1 MRIHRKT
8 FKLIRMK
15 FGVRTVKVALL
26 SLFCLLLM
34 MSNVAFGQSSDPLIT
49 SDPNIEVIELDENK
63 ALREQLD
70 VNDLNKITLQQMGK
84 QNRATVLQL
93 SGADDPNLVN
103 IYQEGKGN
111 RSVLVQAG
119 QRNATDI
126 NQVGVGNTFLG
137 IHAGEDIINTVI
149 QKGEDN
155 MVRQFL
161 IGHDMDFHIY
171 QDGEGHELNQIQV
184 GKGIGYKVT
193 QTGEEGMNI
202 TIIQDYVLRR

>member
-1 MRIHRKT
+1 ME
-8 FKLIRMK
+8 

-26 SLFCLLLM
+26 SFCCLFLM
-34 MSNVAFGQSSDPLIT
+34 ISNVAFGQSFDPPIT
-49 SDPNIEVIELDENK
+49 SDPNIDVIEMDENK
-63 ALREQLD
+63 ALREQLNM
-70 VNDLNKITLQQMGK
+70 NDLNRITLQQMGRE
-84 QNRATVLQL
+84 NRATVLQL
-93 SGADDPNLVN
+93 SGADEPNLVH
-103 IYQEGKGN
+103 IYQDGIGN

-126 NQVGVGNTFLG
+126 SQVGVGNAFLG
-137 IHAGEDIINTVI
+137 IHTGEDIINTVI
-149 QKGEDN
+149 QTGEDN

-161 IGHDMDFHIY
+161 MGNDMDFHIY

-184 GKGIGYKVT
+184 GNGIGYKVT

>member
-8 FKLIRMK
+8 FKPIKME
-15 FGVRTVKVALL
+15 FGVRTVKVILL
-26 SLFCLLLM
+26 SFCCLFLM
-34 MSNVAFGQSSDPLIT
+34 ISNAVLGQSFDPPIT
-49 SDPNIEVIELDENK
+49 SDPNIDVIELDENK
-63 ALREQLD
+63 GLREQLD
-70 VNDLNKITLQQMGK
+70 MNDLNRITLQQMGK

-93 SGADDPNLVN
+93 SGANDPNLIN
-103 IYQEGKGN
+103 IFQDGTGN

-149 QKGEDN
+149 QTGEDN

-161 IGHDMDFHIY
+161 MGSDIDFHIY

-184 GKGIGYKVT
+184 GSGIGYKVT
-193 QTGEEGMNI
+193 QTGDEGMNI